1 MFRANF
7 ALDQFPNRYLGVLEL
22 NYTRLRRVVL
32 YNLLC
37 LLSLT
42 CISRVL
48 TDIIS
53 ILPSLSTAMYYKL
66 DAVHAAA
73 HALQVNKEQSGSFT
87 ASNTTRTKNIKRFYF
102 Q

>member
-1 MFRANF
+1 
-7 ALDQFPNRYLGVLEL
+7 
-22 NYTRLRRVVL
+22 
-32 YNLLC
+32 
-37 LLSLT
+37 
-42 CISRVL
+42 
-48 TDIIS
+48 
-53 ILPSLSTAMYYKL
+53 MYYKL